1 MEKDQIILLEDRG
14 LISIT
19 GEDTKN
25 FLQNIITN
33 DIDKVSFYSSIFSGL
48 FTPQGKYLFEFF
60 LIQTKNGYLLDCD
73 NEFTKEIINYLL
85 KYKLRSK
92 IEITDIST
100 DYVIGLISSEKFLDI
115 QESEN
120 KTDDTIEFRDSPLFL
135 DPRNKNLGAR
145 ILSSLEKLHLT
156 IKKLDLKIVK
166 PDAYFAKAHSLGIPI
181 KGIENLKDQ
190 LFGLEANFE
199 ELNAIDFKKGCYIGQ
214 ENTARMKL
222 KEKLRRRLLPISST
236 EKLNLGEEIE
246 VKVLSFDKEKLRV
259 SLGLK
264 QIQNDPWE
272 GIEGKY
278 SVGGIYEAT
287 VSNLTDY
294 GCFAELEQGVEGL
307 IHLSELDWTNKN
319 IHPSKVV
326 TLEENIRVM
335 ILELDNEKRRISLGL
350 KQTKPNPWLE
360 FENKYN
366 IGDSVE
372 GSIKSIT
379 DFGVF
384 VGLEGDIDGLI
395 HLSDLSDNEN
405 PEEDLKNYNKGD
417 KLSCIIFGID
427 AERERISLKISD

>member
-33 DIDKVSFYSSIFSGL
+33 DIEKVSFSSSIFSAL

-60 LIQTKNGYLLDCD
+60 LIKSKNGYLLDCD
-73 NEFTKEIINYLL
+73 NKFTKEIVNYLL

-166 PDAYFAKAHSLGIPI
+166 PDTYFAKAHSLGIPI

-199 ELNAIDFKKGCYIGQ
+199 MLQAIDFQKGCFVGQ

-222 KEKLRRRLLPISST
+222 KNKLRRRLLPISSSK
-236 EKLNLGEEIE
+236 KL
-246 VKVLSFDKEKLRV
+246 
-259 SLGLK
+259 
-264 QIQNDPWE
+264 
-272 GIEGKY
+272 
-278 SVGGIYEAT
+278 
-287 VSNLTDY
+287 
-294 GCFAELEQGVEGL
+294 
-307 IHLSELDWTNKN
+307 
-319 IHPSKVV
+319 
-326 TLEENIRVM
+326 
-335 ILELDNEKRRISLGL
+335 
-350 KQTKPNPWLE
+350 
-360 FENKYN
+360 N
-366 IGDSVE
+366 IGDE
-372 GSIKSIT
+372 IT
-379 DFGVF
+379 FNNFKIGKI
-384 VGLEGDIDGLI
+384 LIDQPYPFGLI
-395 HLSDLSDNEN
+395 KVFEPNL
-405 PEEDLKNYNKGD
+405 EDFKDKVLLANNKE
-417 KLSCIIFGID
+417 C
-427 AERERISLKISD
+427 KILEHV

>member
-33 DIDKVSFYSSIFSGL
+33 DIEKVSFSSSIFSAL

-73 NEFTKEIINYLL
+73 NEFTKEIMNYLL

-181 KGIENLKDQ
+181 KGIKNLKDQ

-236 EKLNLGEEIE
+236 EKLNLGEEIFYN
-246 VKVLSFDKEKLRV
+246 KIKIGKIL
-259 SLGLK
+259 
-264 QIQNDPWE
+264 
-272 GIEGKY
+272 IEQPY
-278 SVGGIYEAT
+278 P
-287 VSNLTDY
+287 
-294 GCFAELEQGVEGL
+294 FGL
-307 IHLSELDWTNKN
+307 IKVIDPN
-319 IHPSKVV
+319 I
-326 TLEENIRVM
+326 E
-335 ILELDNEKRRISLGL
+335 D
-350 KQTKPNPWLE
+350 
-360 FENKYN
+360 FENKELLAN
-366 IGDSVE
+366 NKKCKILKSV
-372 GSIKSIT
+372 
-379 DFGVF
+379 
-384 VGLEGDIDGLI
+384 
-395 HLSDLSDNEN
+395 
-405 PEEDLKNYNKGD
+405 
-417 KLSCIIFGID
+417 
-427 AERERISLKISD
+427 

>member
-33 DIDKVSFYSSIFSGL
+33 DIDKVSFSSSIFSAL

-166 PDAYFAKAHSLGIPI
+166 PDTYFAKAHSLGIPI

-236 EKLNLGEEIE
+236 EKLNLGEEIFYN
-246 VKVLSFDKEKLRV
+246 KIKIGKIL
-259 SLGLK
+259 
-264 QIQNDPWE
+264 
-272 GIEGKY
+272 IEQPY
-278 SVGGIYEAT
+278 P
-287 VSNLTDY
+287 
-294 GCFAELEQGVEGL
+294 FGL
-307 IHLSELDWTNKN
+307 IKVIDPN
-319 IHPSKVV
+319 I
-326 TLEENIRVM
+326 E
-335 ILELDNEKRRISLGL
+335 D
-350 KQTKPNPWLE
+350 
-360 FENKYN
+360 FENKELLAN
-366 IGDSVE
+366 NKKCRILKSV
-372 GSIKSIT
+372 
-379 DFGVF
+379 
-384 VGLEGDIDGLI
+384 
-395 HLSDLSDNEN
+395 
-405 PEEDLKNYNKGD
+405 
-417 KLSCIIFGID
+417 
-427 AERERISLKISD
+427 

>member
-33 DIDKVSFYSSIFSGL
+33 DIDKVSFSSSIFSAL

-92 IEITDIST
+92 IEITDISR

-181 KGIENLKDQ
+181 KGIKNLKDQ

-236 EKLNLGEEIE
+236 EKLNLGEEIFYN
-246 VKVLSFDKEKLRV
+246 KIKIGKIL
-259 SLGLK
+259 
-264 QIQNDPWE
+264 
-272 GIEGKY
+272 IEQPY
-278 SVGGIYEAT
+278 P
-287 VSNLTDY
+287 
-294 GCFAELEQGVEGL
+294 FGL
-307 IHLSELDWTNKN
+307 IKVIDPN
-319 IHPSKVV
+319 IK
-326 TLEENIRVM
+326 
-335 ILELDNEKRRISLGL
+335 D
-350 KQTKPNPWLE
+350 
-360 FENKYN
+360 FENKELLAN
-366 IGDSVE
+366 NKKCRILKSV
-372 GSIKSIT
+372 
-379 DFGVF
+379 
-384 VGLEGDIDGLI
+384 
-395 HLSDLSDNEN
+395 
-405 PEEDLKNYNKGD
+405 
-417 KLSCIIFGID
+417 
-427 AERERISLKISD
+427 

>member
-33 DIDKVSFYSSIFSGL
+33 DIEKVSFSSSIFSAL

-100 DYVIGLISSEKFLDI
+100 DYVIGLISSGKFLDI

-166 PDAYFAKAHSLGIPI
+166 PDAYFAKAHSLGIPV
-181 KGIENLKDQ
+181 KGIKNLKDQ

-236 EKLNLGEEIE
+236 EKLNLGEEI
-246 VKVLSFDKEKLRV
+246 F
-259 SLGLK
+259 
-264 QIQNDPWE
+264 
-272 GIEGKY
+272 
-278 SVGGIYEAT
+278 
-287 VSNLTDY
+287 
-294 GCFAELEQGVEGL
+294 
-307 IHLSELDWTNKN
+307 
-319 IHPSKVV
+319 
-326 TLEENIRVM
+326 
-335 ILELDNEKRRISLGL
+335 
-350 KQTKPNPWLE
+350 
-360 FENKYN
+360 
-366 IGDSVE
+366 
-372 GSIKSIT
+372 
-379 DFGVF
+379 
-384 VGLEGDIDGLI
+384 
-395 HLSDLSDNEN
+395 
-405 PEEDLKNYNKGD
+405 YNKTKIG
-417 KLSCIIFGID
+417 KILIEQPYPFGLLKVID
-427 AERERISLKISD
+427 PNVEEFKNKELLVNNKKCRILKSV

>member
-14 LISIT
+14 LISIS

-33 DIDKVSFYSSIFSGL
+33 DIDKVSFSSSIFSAL

-92 IEITDIST
+92 VEITDIST
-100 DYVIGLISSEKFLDI
+100 NYVIGLISSEKFLDI

-120 KTDDTIEFRDSPLFL
+120 KTDDTIEFRGSPLFL

-181 KGIENLKDQ
+181 KGIKNLKNQ

-236 EKLNLGEEIE
+236 EKLYLGEEI
-246 VKVLSFDKEKLRV
+246 F
-259 SLGLK
+259 
-264 QIQNDPWE
+264 
-272 GIEGKY
+272 
-278 SVGGIYEAT
+278 
-287 VSNLTDY
+287 
-294 GCFAELEQGVEGL
+294 
-307 IHLSELDWTNKN
+307 
-319 IHPSKVV
+319 
-326 TLEENIRVM
+326 
-335 ILELDNEKRRISLGL
+335 
-350 KQTKPNPWLE
+350 
-360 FENKYN
+360 
-366 IGDSVE
+366 
-372 GSIKSIT
+372 
-379 DFGVF
+379 
-384 VGLEGDIDGLI
+384 
-395 HLSDLSDNEN
+395 
-405 PEEDLKNYNKGD
+405 YNKTKIG
-417 KLSCIIFGID
+417 KILIEQPYPFGLLKVID
-427 AERERISLKISD
+427 PNVEEFKNKELLVNNKKCRILKSV

>member
-33 DIDKVSFYSSIFSGL
+33 DIDKVSFSSSIFSAL

-100 DYVIGLISSEKFLDI
+100 DYVIGLISLEKFLDI
-115 QESEN
+115 QKSEN

-166 PDAYFAKAHSLGIPI
+166 PDTYFAKAHSLGIPI
-181 KGIENLKDQ
+181 KGIKNLKDQ

-236 EKLNLGEEIE
+236 EKLNLGEEIFYN
-246 VKVLSFDKEKLRV
+246 KIKIGKIL
-259 SLGLK
+259 
-264 QIQNDPWE
+264 
-272 GIEGKY
+272 IEQPY
-278 SVGGIYEAT
+278 P
-287 VSNLTDY
+287 
-294 GCFAELEQGVEGL
+294 FGL
-307 IHLSELDWTNKN
+307 IKVIDPN
-319 IHPSKVV
+319 I
-326 TLEENIRVM
+326 E
-335 ILELDNEKRRISLGL
+335 
-350 KQTKPNPWLE
+350 E
-360 FENKYN
+360 FENKELLAN
-366 IGDSVE
+366 NKKCRILKSV
-372 GSIKSIT
+372 
-379 DFGVF
+379 
-384 VGLEGDIDGLI
+384 
-395 HLSDLSDNEN
+395 
-405 PEEDLKNYNKGD
+405 
-417 KLSCIIFGID
+417 
-427 AERERISLKISD
+427 

>member
-33 DIDKVSFYSSIFSGL
+33 DIEKVSFSSSIFSAL

-60 LIQTKNGYLLDCD
+60 LIQSKNGYLLDCD
-73 NEFTKEIINYLL
+73 NKFTKEIINYLL

-236 EKLNLGEEIE
+236 EKLNLGEEIFYN
-246 VKVLSFDKEKLRV
+246 KIKIGKIL
-259 SLGLK
+259 
-264 QIQNDPWE
+264 
-272 GIEGKY
+272 IEQPY
-278 SVGGIYEAT
+278 P
-287 VSNLTDY
+287 
-294 GCFAELEQGVEGL
+294 FGL
-307 IHLSELDWTNKN
+307 IKVIDPN
-319 IHPSKVV
+319 I
-326 TLEENIRVM
+326 E
-335 ILELDNEKRRISLGL
+335 
-350 KQTKPNPWLE
+350 E
-360 FENKYN
+360 FENKELLAN
-366 IGDSVE
+366 NKKCRILKSV
-372 GSIKSIT
+372 
-379 DFGVF
+379 
-384 VGLEGDIDGLI
+384 
-395 HLSDLSDNEN
+395 
-405 PEEDLKNYNKGD
+405 
-417 KLSCIIFGID
+417 
-427 AERERISLKISD
+427 